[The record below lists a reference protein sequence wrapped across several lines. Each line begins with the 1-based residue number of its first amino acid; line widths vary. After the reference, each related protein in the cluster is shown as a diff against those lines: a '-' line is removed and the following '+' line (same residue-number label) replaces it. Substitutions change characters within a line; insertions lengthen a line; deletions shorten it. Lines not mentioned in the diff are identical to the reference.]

1 MGSGSD
7 FWSISVG
14 GRGVSNLFVGN
25 QTFRNTMESLEHP
38 NDTVK
43 NKDNRAGLKVFIP
56 NGISKILSGD
66 LYKSAVQI
74 QTLVKFHCGQ

>member
-1 MGSGSD
+1 
-7 FWSISVG
+7 
-14 GRGVSNLFVGN
+14 
-25 QTFRNTMESLEHP
+25 MESLEHP

>member
-1 MGSGSD
+1 
-7 FWSISVG
+7 
-14 GRGVSNLFVGN
+14 
-25 QTFRNTMESLEHP
+25 MESLEYP

-43 NKDNRAGLKVFIP
+43 SKDNRAGLKVFIP

-74 QTLVKFHCGQ
+74 KPLLSFIVVNRNP

>member
-1 MGSGSD
+1 
-7 FWSISVG
+7 
-14 GRGVSNLFVGN
+14 
-25 QTFRNTMESLEHP
+25 MESLEHP

-43 NKDNRAGLKVFIP
+43 NKDDRAGLKVFIP

-74 QTLVKFHCGQ
+74 KPLLSFIVVNRNPQNLIVFLYVWI